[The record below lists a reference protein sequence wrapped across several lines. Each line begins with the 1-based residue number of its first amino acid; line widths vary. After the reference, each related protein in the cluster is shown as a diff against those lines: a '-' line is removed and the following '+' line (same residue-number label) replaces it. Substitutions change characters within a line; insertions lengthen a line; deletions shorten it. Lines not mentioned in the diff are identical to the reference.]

1 LNRKGQSYLIVAFML
16 VLLMS
21 SIAFISRTTA
31 HQRTEGHFLM
41 ENIETELP
49 LAYTSGEYRS
59 DLDNTMTEISN
70 EFNDFANE
78 KNFQLRLV
86 FAAQNQIGAAKHY
99 IVGNWSG
106 DDCTYYN
113 TKKSPVA
120 ISNEST
126 ASFPRAWLQSDFN
139 LIVCGRT
146 LDLTQDFSYRA
157 EVVRRG
163 EVIVNG

>member
-1 LNRKGQSYLIVAFML
+1 VNHRGQSYLIVAFML

-49 LAYTSGEYRS
+49 LAYTAGEYRS
-59 DLDNTMTEISN
+59 DLNNTMNEISN

-78 KNFQLRLV
+78 KNFQFRLV
-86 FAAQNQIGAAKHY
+86 FAAQNQIGQSKHY
-99 IVGNWSG
+99 IVGNWTG
-106 DDCTYYN
+106 QDCTYYN
-113 TKKSPVA
+113 SQKSPVSIA
-120 ISNEST
+120 NEST
-126 ASFPRAWLQSDFN
+126 ASIPRAWLQNDFD

-146 LDLTQDFSYRA
+146 LDLTEDFSYRA
-157 EVVRRG
+157 EIVRRG
-163 EVIVNG
+163 EVIVSG